1 MDLRQLVMVS
11 NLRDPIVESLCNL
24 FDIKVSFN
32 DPGVGHFGLENA
44 VLPIGTD
51 FLEVVSPVEENTT
64 AGRYLDRRGGD
75 GGYMVIIQVDDF
87 SEVQKTI
94 KENNVTVVW
103 ESEHPEARAIHLHPK
118 QIGGSILS
126 LDSMIPQS
134 AWLWAGTNWEN
145 DIQQSLV
152 DSLMGVVLQSP
163 KPEKLCASWEVA
175 LGKKRARGVDEFF
188 IALEKSKIKFIKEDD
203 ARGEGINAFILS
215 TRKPDVIYKRAEER
229 GLIKSNSI
237 ALGGTNFILSR
248 TDNI

>member
-11 NLRDPIVESLCNL
+11 SLRDPIVESLCNL

-44 VLPIGTD
+44 VLPVGTD

-87 SEVQKTI
+87 SEVQKTV

-118 QIGGSILS
+118 EMGGAILS
-126 LDSMIPQS
+126 LDWMNPKES
-134 AWLWAGTNWEN
+134 WKWAGPNWDQFVNTNTVKSFKGVEIQSDDPEAMKNTWQAVLKAPSEN
-145 DIQQSLV
+145 VSDCQINL
-152 DSLMGVVLQSP
+152 DSTWIRFVKDQDGRGPGVSSFCLEAHDNETLL
-163 KPEKLCASWEVA
+163 KKASDLNLIHEGNIVI
-175 LGKKRARGVDEFF
+175 GGV
-188 IALEKSKIKFIKEDD
+188 KFL
-203 ARGEGINAFILS
+203 LS
-215 TRKPDVIYKRAEER
+215 
-229 GLIKSNSI
+229 
-237 ALGGTNFILSR
+237 
-248 TDNI
+248 